1 MGILKEKRYLGM
13 VGNVLTLIGV
23 FLPFVSIT
31 VSLFGVSA
39 GGATLSLI
47 AGAPFYGIL
56 VLVASIFSLL
66 VIFSDKLVAKVPFFE
81 KLQNQK
87 LALIAAIVS
96 AVAVLINALSLP
108 GSTGGLGTI
117 SLGFGFWVMVVG
129 VVASVAYPII
139 YKGEN
144 N

>member
-13 VGNVLTLIGV
+13 VGNILTLVGV
-23 FLPFVSIT
+23 FLPFCSIT

-47 AGAPFYGIL
+47 GGAPFWGIL
-56 VLVASIFSLL
+56 VLAASIFALL
-66 VIFSDKLVAKVPFFE
+66 VIFSDKLAAKVPFFE

-87 LALIAAIVS
+87 FALYAAIVS
-96 AVAVLINALSLP
+96 AVAVIINALSLP

-117 SLGFGFWVMVVG
+117 SLGFGFWLMVIG

-139 YKGEN
+139 YKGDK
-144 N
+144 

>member
-1 MGILKEKRYLGM
+1 MEILKTKKYLGM
-13 VGNVLTLIGV
+13 VGNILTLVGT
-23 FLPFVSIT
+23 FLPFCSIT

-47 AGAPFYGIL
+47 SGAPFWGIL
-56 VLVASIFSLL
+56 VLAASIFALL
-66 VIFSDKLVAKVPFFE
+66 VIFSDKLADKVPVFA

-87 LALIAAIVS
+87 FALFAAIVS
-96 AVAVLINALSLP
+96 AVAVIINALSLP

-117 SLGFGFWVMVVG
+117 SLGFGFWLMVIG

-139 YKGEN
+139 YKGDK
-144 N
+144 